1 MKIDKQI
8 FEELTFSPH
17 RNSKSTI
24 SARGE
29 FDTGHVISV
38 TTGEG
43 MYGDLNATEFYD
55 STFEVAVFD
64 ANGDFIRLTPHDDV
78 IGHQSANEVSQ
89 IMNQLQTD
97 PESLRVD
104 EFTDS

>member
-55 STFEVAVFD
+55 LFYSYTNDCLEAAVAFNKSYYID
-64 ANGDFIRLTPHDDV
+64 SDLKPEKQLLFSLTIVPFGKV
-78 IGHQSANEVSQ
+78 NTPGFNK
-89 IMNQLQTD
+89 
-97 PESLRVD
+97 
-104 EFTDS
+104 